1 METNNSIKS
10 YNSLVEYATKLLKEA
25 KILDESASY
34 ISFSIED
41 NNYVYCKLDEEKKY
55 DLNEVYSKY
64 HELYNKLNI
73 WKQIIDLLRR
83 VKEFKKTPSIMS
95 NEEARIFK
103 LEETLINK
111 FYQIEDIQEYEDE
124 YSRLL
129 EVLQQLDVLHD
140 ENVESYE

>member
-1 METNNSIKS
+1 MEVNNSINS
-10 YNSLVEYATKLLKEA
+10 YNSLVEYAMGLLKED
-25 KILDESASY
+25 KILDENAKY

-41 NNYVYCKLDEEKKY
+41 NQYTYCKLDEEKEY
-55 DLNEVYSKY
+55 DSSEVDTKY
-64 HELYNKLNI
+64 HELYNKLNM
-73 WKQIIDLLRR
+73 WKQIMDLLRR

-111 FYQIEDIQEYEDE
+111 FYQIEDIKEYEDE
-124 YSRLL
+124 YLRLL

-140 ENVESYE
+140 ENAEAY